1 MVDIRLSD
9 EFELT
14 AAATG
19 EAPVTDDLEGFLQN
33 LKVEALTQE
42 GELFY
47 DEDFGWSL
55 LDFVQTE
62 ETELNR
68 IELESRIKRKVAA
81 HEEILPDSVKVDQ
94 KWSDDELTIRVSFRM
109 TDESE
114 HELSVSLDRVKVVV
128 E

>member
-1 MVDIRLSD
+1 MVDIKLSD
-9 EFELT
+9 GFELT

-19 EAPVTDDLEGFLQN
+19 DAPVTDELEGFLQN

-47 DEDFGWSL
+47 DEEFGWSL
-55 LDFVQTE
+55 LDFAQAE

-68 IELESRIKRKVAA
+68 IELDGRIKKKMSA
-81 HEEILPDSVKVDQ
+81 HEEILSDSVDVEQ
-94 KWSDDELTIRVSFRM
+94 VWTDERLMIRVRFKM

-114 HELSVSLDRVKVVV
+114 HDLTVSLDRVKVVI